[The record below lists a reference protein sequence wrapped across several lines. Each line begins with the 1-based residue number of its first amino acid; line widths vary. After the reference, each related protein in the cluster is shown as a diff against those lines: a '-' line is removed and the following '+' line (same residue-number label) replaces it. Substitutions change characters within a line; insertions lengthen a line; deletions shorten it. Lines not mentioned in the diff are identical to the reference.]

1 MHKKPSI
8 IFAGAS
14 FTYFHL
20 HFLKLI
26 GHLRMDGWEAIL
38 SIWDKRPIFRA
49 ELLVSGRGYHPKIST
64 LQAGILPLGHF
75 LQQVTAPSEQKHL
88 GLGLMGS

>member
-1 MHKKPSI
+1 MHEKPSI

-49 ELLVSGRGYHPKIST
+49 ELLVGITRKFQLFKLEFALRPFST
-64 LQAGILPLGHF
+64 ASHS
-75 LQQVTAPSEQKHL
+75 AK
-88 GLGLMGS
+88 

>member
-49 ELLVSGRGYHPKIST
+49 KLLVSGRGYHP
-64 LQAGILPLGHF
+64 GHF
-75 LQQVTAPSEQKHL
+75 LQQVTPPSEKKHP
-88 GLGLMGS
+88 GLGLMGI